1 MRFDYY
7 ELIFDESPITF
18 HGSFRNWCHGWY
30 WKCIVK
36 RKSIKQSWSTHSIIG
51 VETTITWK
59 RAVRKPRDFFFF
71 FWFLFLF
78 SGQLFLFRANSHKR
92 PVRSKQF
99 NDLKN
104 VFYQPLLRGSVR
116 YKKVPLP
123 TPRSTLTSFG
133 FEFAVNMTKIYL

>member
-1 MRFDYY
+1 MALSETDVMVLKMHCQAKKYQTILVHTQYY
-7 ELIFDESPITF
+7 RC
-18 HGSFRNWCHGWY
+18 RNNDHLEAG
-30 WKCIVK
+30 
-36 RKSIKQSWSTHSIIG
+36 RSQTAG
-51 VETTITWK
+51 LFL
-59 RAVRKPRDFFFF
+59 FFS
-71 FWFLFLF
+71 FLFLF

-133 FEFAVNMTKIYL
+133 FEFAVNMTKIYLG